1 MSNKA
6 IKLFKDY
13 IVITLAVIIMD
24 LGIYAFKF
32 PNHFSFG
39 GVSGLAVVL
48 NEILGISAAQINLV
62 INLALLVIGFAVLGK
77 SFGLKTAYAT
87 VLSSVV
93 LSLMEKM
100 MPISAPLTNQ
110 PMLELAYAI
119 ALPAVAA
126 AMLFYVDASGGG
138 TDIVAMILKKYTT
151 IDIGTALLISDV
163 AIVALSFIAFDVRT
177 GLFSVCGLLAKSIFV
192 DRTMDQMRLCKY
204 FTIISSDPEPICDFI
219 QNGSAFTGRNLLPGF
234 KCFPCFPD
242 SIIHVFLGSLSTLSQ
257 LFSIGRTLCGK
268 EFTVRS
274 VTPLP
279 PYKKLVPVLKFWF
292 VHLIP
297 PVCDWLFICARV

>member
-6 IKLFKDY
+6 IKLFKVY

-219 QNGSAFTGRNLLPGF
+219 QNVLNRSTTLYNAEGGYSHENKKVILCALDRRQAVILQRFIRQTDDSAFIMITKSSETFGKGF
-234 KCFPCFPD
+234 R
-242 SIIHVFLGSLSTLSQ
+242 LT
-257 LFSIGRTLCGK
+257 
-268 EFTVRS
+268 
-274 VTPLP
+274 
-279 PYKKLVPVLKFWF
+279 
-292 VHLIP
+292 
-297 PVCDWLFICARV
+297 A

>member
-13 IVITLAVIIMD
+13 IEITLAVIIMD

-219 QNGSAFTGRNLLPGF
+219 QNVLNRSTTLYNAEGGYSHENKKVILCALDRRQAVILQRFIRQTDDSAFIMITKSSETFGKGF
-234 KCFPCFPD
+234 R
-242 SIIHVFLGSLSTLSQ
+242 LN
-257 LFSIGRTLCGK
+257 
-268 EFTVRS
+268 
-274 VTPLP
+274 
-279 PYKKLVPVLKFWF
+279 
-292 VHLIP
+292 
-297 PVCDWLFICARV
+297 A

>member
-204 FTIISSDPEPICDFI
+204 ITIISSDPEPICDFI
-219 QNGSAFTGRNLLPGF
+219 QNVLNRSTTLYNAEGGYSHENKKVILCALDRRQAVILQRFIRQTDDSAFIMITKSSETFGKGF
-234 KCFPCFPD
+234 R
-242 SIIHVFLGSLSTLSQ
+242 LT
-257 LFSIGRTLCGK
+257 
-268 EFTVRS
+268 
-274 VTPLP
+274 
-279 PYKKLVPVLKFWF
+279 
-292 VHLIP
+292 
-297 PVCDWLFICARV
+297 A

>member
-62 INLALLVIGFAVLGK
+62 INLALPVIGFAVLGK

-219 QNGSAFTGRNLLPGF
+219 QNVLNRSTTLYNAEGGYSHENKKVILCALDRRQAVILQRFIRQTDDSAFIMITKSSETFGKGF
-234 KCFPCFPD
+234 R
-242 SIIHVFLGSLSTLSQ
+242 LT
-257 LFSIGRTLCGK
+257 
-268 EFTVRS
+268 
-274 VTPLP
+274 
-279 PYKKLVPVLKFWF
+279 
-292 VHLIP
+292 
-297 PVCDWLFICARV
+297 A

>member
-219 QNGSAFTGRNLLPGF
+219 QNVLNRSTTLYNAEGGYSHENKKVILCAQDRRQAVILQRFIRQTDDSAFIMITKSSETFGKGF
-234 KCFPCFPD
+234 R
-242 SIIHVFLGSLSTLSQ
+242 LT
-257 LFSIGRTLCGK
+257 
-268 EFTVRS
+268 
-274 VTPLP
+274 
-279 PYKKLVPVLKFWF
+279 
-292 VHLIP
+292 
-297 PVCDWLFICARV
+297 A

>member
-219 QNGSAFTGRNLLPGF
+219 QNVLNRSTTLYNAEGGYSHENKKVILCALDRRQAVILQRFIRQTDDSAFVMITKSSETFGKGF
-234 KCFPCFPD
+234 R
-242 SIIHVFLGSLSTLSQ
+242 LT
-257 LFSIGRTLCGK
+257 
-268 EFTVRS
+268 
-274 VTPLP
+274 
-279 PYKKLVPVLKFWF
+279 
-292 VHLIP
+292 
-297 PVCDWLFICARV
+297 A

>member
-204 FTIISSDPEPICDFI
+204 FTIISSNPEPICDFI
-219 QNGSAFTGRNLLPGF
+219 QNVLNRSTTLYNAEGGYSHENKKVILCALDRRQAVILQRFIRQTDDSAFIMITKSSETFGKGF
-234 KCFPCFPD
+234 D
-242 SIIHVFLGSLSTLSQ
+242 
-257 LFSIGRTLCGK
+257 
-268 EFTVRS
+268 
-274 VTPLP
+274 
-279 PYKKLVPVLKFWF
+279 
-292 VHLIP
+292 
-297 PVCDWLFICARV
+297 

>member
-204 FTIISSDPEPICDFI
+204 FTIISSNPEPICDFI
-219 QNGSAFTGRNLLPGF
+219 QNVLNRSTTLYNAEGGYSHENKKVILCALDRRQAVILQRFIRQTDDSAFIMITKSSETFGKGF
-234 KCFPCFPD
+234 R
-242 SIIHVFLGSLSTLSQ
+242 L
-257 LFSIGRTLCGK
+257 
-268 EFTVRS
+268 TV
-274 VTPLP
+274 
-279 PYKKLVPVLKFWF
+279 
-292 VHLIP
+292 
-297 PVCDWLFICARV
+297 

>member
-13 IVITLAVIIMD
+13 IIITLAVIIMD

-204 FTIISSDPEPICDFI
+204 FTIISSNPEPICDFI
-219 QNGSAFTGRNLLPGF
+219 QNVLNRSTTLYNAEGGYSHENKKVILCALDRRQAVILQRFIRQTDDSAFIMITKSSETFGKGF
-234 KCFPCFPD
+234 R
-242 SIIHVFLGSLSTLSQ
+242 LT
-257 LFSIGRTLCGK
+257 
-268 EFTVRS
+268 
-274 VTPLP
+274 
-279 PYKKLVPVLKFWF
+279 
-292 VHLIP
+292 
-297 PVCDWLFICARV
+297 A

>member
-163 AIVALSFIAFDVRT
+163 AIVALSFIVFDVRT

-219 QNGSAFTGRNLLPGF
+219 QNVLNRSTTLYNAEGGYSHENKKVILCALDRRQAVILQRFIRQTDDSAFIMITKSSETFGKGF
-234 KCFPCFPD
+234 R
-242 SIIHVFLGSLSTLSQ
+242 LT
-257 LFSIGRTLCGK
+257 
-268 EFTVRS
+268 
-274 VTPLP
+274 
-279 PYKKLVPVLKFWF
+279 
-292 VHLIP
+292 
-297 PVCDWLFICARV
+297 A

>member
-192 DRTMDQMRLCKY
+192 DRTRDQMRLCKY

-219 QNGSAFTGRNLLPGF
+219 QNVLNRSTTLYNAEGGYSHENKKVILCALDRRQAVILQRFIRQTDDSAFIMITKSSETFGKGF
-234 KCFPCFPD
+234 R
-242 SIIHVFLGSLSTLSQ
+242 LT
-257 LFSIGRTLCGK
+257 
-268 EFTVRS
+268 
-274 VTPLP
+274 
-279 PYKKLVPVLKFWF
+279 
-292 VHLIP
+292 
-297 PVCDWLFICARV
+297 A

>member
-204 FTIISSDPEPICDFI
+204 FTIISSNPEPICDFI
-219 QNGSAFTGRNLLPGF
+219 QNVLNRSTTIYNAEGGYSHENKKVILCALDRRQAVILQRFIRQTDDSAFIMITKSSETFGKGF
-234 KCFPCFPD
+234 R
-242 SIIHVFLGSLSTLSQ
+242 LT
-257 LFSIGRTLCGK
+257 
-268 EFTVRS
+268 
-274 VTPLP
+274 
-279 PYKKLVPVLKFWF
+279 
-292 VHLIP
+292 
-297 PVCDWLFICARV
+297 A

>member
-151 IDIGTALLISDV
+151 IDIVTALLISDV

-219 QNGSAFTGRNLLPGF
+219 QNVLNRSTTLYNAEGGYSHENKKVILCALDRRQAVILQRFIRQTDDSAFIMITKSSETFGKGF
-234 KCFPCFPD
+234 R
-242 SIIHVFLGSLSTLSQ
+242 LT
-257 LFSIGRTLCGK
+257 
-268 EFTVRS
+268 
-274 VTPLP
+274 
-279 PYKKLVPVLKFWF
+279 
-292 VHLIP
+292 
-297 PVCDWLFICARV
+297 A

>member
-219 QNGSAFTGRNLLPGF
+219 QNVLNRSTTLYNAEGGYSHENKKVILCALDRRQAVILQRFIRQTDDSAFIMITKSSETFGKGF
-234 KCFPCFPD
+234 
-242 SIIHVFLGSLSTLSQ
+242 
-257 LFSIGRTLCGK
+257 RLC
-268 EFTVRS
+268 S
-274 VTPLP
+274 MLI
-279 PYKKLVPVLKFWF
+279 LK
-292 VHLIP
+292 
-297 PVCDWLFICARV
+297 R

>member
-138 TDIVAMILKKYTT
+138 TGIVAMILKKYTT

-219 QNGSAFTGRNLLPGF
+219 QNVLNRSTTLYNAEGGYSHENKKVILCALDRRQAVILQRFIRQTDDSAFIMITKSSETFGKGF
-234 KCFPCFPD
+234 R
-242 SIIHVFLGSLSTLSQ
+242 LT
-257 LFSIGRTLCGK
+257 
-268 EFTVRS
+268 
-274 VTPLP
+274 
-279 PYKKLVPVLKFWF
+279 
-292 VHLIP
+292 
-297 PVCDWLFICARV
+297 A

>member
-163 AIVALSFIAFDVRT
+163 AIVALSFIRCTYRFVLSMWTAGKINLRRSYDGSDASVQVFYDHQFRSGT
-177 GLFSVCGLLAKSIFV
+177 NLRFYSECIKQKYHSLQCRGRLFS
-192 DRTMDQMRLCKY
+192 
-204 FTIISSDPEPICDFI
+204 
-219 QNGSAFTGRNLLPGF
+219 
-234 KCFPCFPD
+234 
-242 SIIHVFLGSLSTLSQ
+242 
-257 LFSIGRTLCGK
+257 
-268 EFTVRS
+268 
-274 VTPLP
+274 
-279 PYKKLVPVLKFWF
+279 
-292 VHLIP
+292 
-297 PVCDWLFICARV
+297 

>member
-6 IKLFKDY
+6 MKLFKDY

-204 FTIISSDPEPICDFI
+204 FTIISSKPEPICDFI
-219 QNGSAFTGRNLLPGF
+219 QNVLNRSTTLYNAEGGYSHENKKVILCALDRRQAVILQRFIRQTDDSAFIMITKSSETFGKGF
-234 KCFPCFPD
+234 R
-242 SIIHVFLGSLSTLSQ
+242 LT
-257 LFSIGRTLCGK
+257 
-268 EFTVRS
+268 
-274 VTPLP
+274 
-279 PYKKLVPVLKFWF
+279 
-292 VHLIP
+292 
-297 PVCDWLFICARV
+297 A

>member
-32 PNHFSFG
+32 PNHFSVG

-163 AIVALSFIAFDVRT
+163 AIVALSFIVFDVRT

-219 QNGSAFTGRNLLPGF
+219 QNVLNRSTTLYNAEGGYSHENKKVILCALDRRQAVILQRFIRQTDDSAFIMITKSSETFGKGF
-234 KCFPCFPD
+234 R
-242 SIIHVFLGSLSTLSQ
+242 LT
-257 LFSIGRTLCGK
+257 
-268 EFTVRS
+268 
-274 VTPLP
+274 
-279 PYKKLVPVLKFWF
+279 
-292 VHLIP
+292 
-297 PVCDWLFICARV
+297 A

>member
-177 GLFSVCGLLAKSIFV
+177 GLFSVCGLMAKSIFV

-204 FTIISSDPEPICDFI
+204 FTIISSNPEPICDFI
-219 QNGSAFTGRNLLPGF
+219 QNVLNRSTTLYNAEGGYSHENKKVILCALDRRQAVILQRFIRQTDDSAFIMITKSSETFGKGF
-234 KCFPCFPD
+234 R
-242 SIIHVFLGSLSTLSQ
+242 LT
-257 LFSIGRTLCGK
+257 
-268 EFTVRS
+268 
-274 VTPLP
+274 
-279 PYKKLVPVLKFWF
+279 
-292 VHLIP
+292 
-297 PVCDWLFICARV
+297 A

>member
-39 GVSGLAVVL
+39 GVSGLAIVL

-219 QNGSAFTGRNLLPGF
+219 QNVLNRSTTLYNAEGGYSHENKKVILCALDRRQAVILQRFIRQTDDSAFIMITKSSETFGKGF
-234 KCFPCFPD
+234 R
-242 SIIHVFLGSLSTLSQ
+242 LT
-257 LFSIGRTLCGK
+257 
-268 EFTVRS
+268 
-274 VTPLP
+274 
-279 PYKKLVPVLKFWF
+279 
-292 VHLIP
+292 
-297 PVCDWLFICARV
+297 A

>member
-163 AIVALSFIAFDVRT
+163 AIVALSFVAFDVRT

-219 QNGSAFTGRNLLPGF
+219 QNVLNRSTTLYNAEGGYSHENKKVILCALDRRQAVILQRFIRQTDDSAFIMITKSSETFGKGF
-234 KCFPCFPD
+234 R
-242 SIIHVFLGSLSTLSQ
+242 LT
-257 LFSIGRTLCGK
+257 
-268 EFTVRS
+268 
-274 VTPLP
+274 
-279 PYKKLVPVLKFWF
+279 
-292 VHLIP
+292 
-297 PVCDWLFICARV
+297 A

>member
-24 LGIYAFKF
+24 LVIYAFKF

-204 FTIISSDPEPICDFI
+204 FTIISSKPEPICDFI
-219 QNGSAFTGRNLLPGF
+219 QNVLNRSTTLYNAEGGYSHENKKVILCALDRRQAVILQRFIRQTDDSAFIMITKSSETFGKGF
-234 KCFPCFPD
+234 R
-242 SIIHVFLGSLSTLSQ
+242 LT
-257 LFSIGRTLCGK
+257 
-268 EFTVRS
+268 
-274 VTPLP
+274 
-279 PYKKLVPVLKFWF
+279 
-292 VHLIP
+292 
-297 PVCDWLFICARV
+297 A

>member
-77 SFGLKTAYAT
+77 SFGMKTAYAT

-219 QNGSAFTGRNLLPGF
+219 QNVLNRSTTLYNAEGGYSHENKKVILCALDRRQAVILQRFIRQTDDSAFIMITKSSETFGKGF
-234 KCFPCFPD
+234 R
-242 SIIHVFLGSLSTLSQ
+242 LT
-257 LFSIGRTLCGK
+257 
-268 EFTVRS
+268 
-274 VTPLP
+274 
-279 PYKKLVPVLKFWF
+279 
-292 VHLIP
+292 
-297 PVCDWLFICARV
+297 A

>member
-219 QNGSAFTGRNLLPGF
+219 QNVLNRSTTLYNAEGGYSHENKKVILCALDRRQAVILQRFIRQTDDSAFIMITKSSETFGKGF
-234 KCFPCFPD
+234 R
-242 SIIHVFLGSLSTLSQ
+242 LT
-257 LFSIGRTLCGK
+257 
-268 EFTVRS
+268 
-274 VTPLP
+274 
-279 PYKKLVPVLKFWF
+279 
-292 VHLIP
+292 
-297 PVCDWLFICARV
+297 A

>member
-126 AMLFYVDASGGG
+126 AMLFYVDATGGG

-219 QNGSAFTGRNLLPGF
+219 QNVLNRSTTLYNAEGGYSHENKKVILCALDRRQAVILQRFIRQTDDSAFIMITKSSETFGKGF
-234 KCFPCFPD
+234 R
-242 SIIHVFLGSLSTLSQ
+242 LT
-257 LFSIGRTLCGK
+257 
-268 EFTVRS
+268 
-274 VTPLP
+274 
-279 PYKKLVPVLKFWF
+279 
-292 VHLIP
+292 
-297 PVCDWLFICARV
+297 A

>member
-192 DRTMDQMRLCKY
+192 DRAMDQMRLCKY

-219 QNGSAFTGRNLLPGF
+219 QNVLNRSTTLYNAEGGYSHENKKVILCALDRRQAVILQRFIRQTDDSAFIMITKSSETFGKGF
-234 KCFPCFPD
+234 R
-242 SIIHVFLGSLSTLSQ
+242 LT
-257 LFSIGRTLCGK
+257 
-268 EFTVRS
+268 
-274 VTPLP
+274 
-279 PYKKLVPVLKFWF
+279 
-292 VHLIP
+292 
-297 PVCDWLFICARV
+297 A

>member
-24 LGIYAFKF
+24 LGIYAFRF

-204 FTIISSDPEPICDFI
+204 FTIISSNPEPICDFI
-219 QNGSAFTGRNLLPGF
+219 QNVLNRSTTLYNAEGGYSHENKKVILCALDRRQAVILQRFIRQTDDSAFIMITKSSETFGKGF
-234 KCFPCFPD
+234 R
-242 SIIHVFLGSLSTLSQ
+242 LT
-257 LFSIGRTLCGK
+257 
-268 EFTVRS
+268 
-274 VTPLP
+274 
-279 PYKKLVPVLKFWF
+279 
-292 VHLIP
+292 
-297 PVCDWLFICARV
+297 A

>member
-77 SFGLKTAYAT
+77 NFGLKTAYAT

-219 QNGSAFTGRNLLPGF
+219 QNVLNRSTTLYNAEGGYSHENKKVILCALDRRQAVILQRFIRQTDDSAFIMITKSSETFGKGF
-234 KCFPCFPD
+234 R
-242 SIIHVFLGSLSTLSQ
+242 LT
-257 LFSIGRTLCGK
+257 
-268 EFTVRS
+268 
-274 VTPLP
+274 
-279 PYKKLVPVLKFWF
+279 
-292 VHLIP
+292 
-297 PVCDWLFICARV
+297 A

>member
-13 IVITLAVIIMD
+13 ILITLAVIIMD

-219 QNGSAFTGRNLLPGF
+219 QNVLNRSTTLYNAEGGYSHENKKVILCALDRRQAVILQRFIRQTDDSAFIMITKSSETFGKGF
-234 KCFPCFPD
+234 R
-242 SIIHVFLGSLSTLSQ
+242 LT
-257 LFSIGRTLCGK
+257 
-268 EFTVRS
+268 
-274 VTPLP
+274 
-279 PYKKLVPVLKFWF
+279 
-292 VHLIP
+292 
-297 PVCDWLFICARV
+297 A

>member
-6 IKLFKDY
+6 LNLFKDY

-48 NEILGISAAQINLV
+48 NEILGISAAQINLM

-93 LSLMEKM
+93 LSLMENM

-219 QNGSAFTGRNLLPGF
+219 QNVLNRSTTLYNAEGGYSHENKKVILCALDRRQAVILQRFIRQTDDSAFIMITKSSETFGKGF
-234 KCFPCFPD
+234 R
-242 SIIHVFLGSLSTLSQ
+242 LT
-257 LFSIGRTLCGK
+257 
-268 EFTVRS
+268 
-274 VTPLP
+274 
-279 PYKKLVPVLKFWF
+279 
-292 VHLIP
+292 
-297 PVCDWLFICARV
+297 A

>member
-192 DRTMDQMRLCKY
+192 DRT
-204 FTIISSDPEPICDFI
+204 IISSDPEPICDFI
-219 QNGSAFTGRNLLPGF
+219 QNVLNRSTTLYNAEGGYSHENKKVILCALDRRQAVILQRFIRQTDDSAFIMITKSSETFGKGF
-234 KCFPCFPD
+234 R
-242 SIIHVFLGSLSTLSQ
+242 LT
-257 LFSIGRTLCGK
+257 
-268 EFTVRS
+268 
-274 VTPLP
+274 
-279 PYKKLVPVLKFWF
+279 
-292 VHLIP
+292 
-297 PVCDWLFICARV
+297 A

>member
-48 NEILGISAAQINLV
+48 NEILGISAAQINRV
-62 INLALLVIGFAVLGK
+62 INLALLVVGFAVLGK

-219 QNGSAFTGRNLLPGF
+219 QNVLNRSTTLYNAEGGYSHENKKVILCALDRRQAVILQRFIRQTDDSAFIMITKSSETFGKGF
-234 KCFPCFPD
+234 R
-242 SIIHVFLGSLSTLSQ
+242 LT
-257 LFSIGRTLCGK
+257 
-268 EFTVRS
+268 
-274 VTPLP
+274 
-279 PYKKLVPVLKFWF
+279 
-292 VHLIP
+292 
-297 PVCDWLFICARV
+297 A

>member
-6 IKLFKDY
+6 IKLFKAY

-219 QNGSAFTGRNLLPGF
+219 QNVLNRSTTLYNAEGGYSHENKKVILCALDRRQAVILQRFIRQTDDSAFIMITKSSETFGKGF
-234 KCFPCFPD
+234 R
-242 SIIHVFLGSLSTLSQ
+242 LT
-257 LFSIGRTLCGK
+257 
-268 EFTVRS
+268 
-274 VTPLP
+274 
-279 PYKKLVPVLKFWF
+279 
-292 VHLIP
+292 
-297 PVCDWLFICARV
+297 A

>member
-48 NEILGISAAQINLV
+48 NEILGISAAQIKLV

-119 ALPAVAA
+119 ALPAAAA

-219 QNGSAFTGRNLLPGF
+219 QNVLNRSTTLYNAEGGYSHENKKVILCALDRRQAVILQRFIRQTDDSAFIMITKSSETFGKGF
-234 KCFPCFPD
+234 R
-242 SIIHVFLGSLSTLSQ
+242 LT
-257 LFSIGRTLCGK
+257 
-268 EFTVRS
+268 
-274 VTPLP
+274 
-279 PYKKLVPVLKFWF
+279 
-292 VHLIP
+292 
-297 PVCDWLFICARV
+297 A

>member
-1 MSNKA
+1 MSNKT

-62 INLALLVIGFAVLGK
+62 INLALLVVGFAVLGK

-93 LSLMEKM
+93 LSLMEKV

-119 ALPAVAA
+119 ALPALAA
-126 AMLFYVDASGGG
+126 GMLFYVDASGGG
-138 TDIVAMILKKYTT
+138 TDIIAMILKKYTT
-151 IDIGTALLISDV
+151 VDIGTALLISDV
-163 AIVALSFIAFDVRT
+163 AIVALSFVAFDVRT
-177 GLFSVCGLLAKSIFV
+177 GLFSICGLLAKSVFV
-192 DRTMDQMRLCKY
+192 DRTMEQMRLCKY

-219 QNGSAFTGRNLLPGF
+219 QNVLNRSTTLYNAEGGYSHENKKVILCALDRRQAVILQRFIRQTDDSAFIMITKSSETFGKGF
-234 KCFPCFPD
+234 R
-242 SIIHVFLGSLSTLSQ
+242 LT
-257 LFSIGRTLCGK
+257 
-268 EFTVRS
+268 
-274 VTPLP
+274 
-279 PYKKLVPVLKFWF
+279 
-292 VHLIP
+292 
-297 PVCDWLFICARV
+297 A

>member
-204 FTIISSDPEPICDFI
+204 FTIISSNPEPICNFI
-219 QNGSAFTGRNLLPGF
+219 QNVLNRSTTLYNAEGGYSHENKKVILCALDRRQAVILQRFIRQTDDSAFIMITKSSETFGKGF
-234 KCFPCFPD
+234 R
-242 SIIHVFLGSLSTLSQ
+242 LT
-257 LFSIGRTLCGK
+257 
-268 EFTVRS
+268 
-274 VTPLP
+274 
-279 PYKKLVPVLKFWF
+279 
-292 VHLIP
+292 
-297 PVCDWLFICARV
+297 A